1 MPGGM
6 WYGTNL
12 VSKNLCLANRKKLVN
27 PHAFYFGE
35 TGSGKTTACKLEMMQ
50 VYLKTDDDII
60 VIDPKNDYEDVCAWL
75 RGGYVNVSANS
86 PSHYNPLEYF
96 NDGSRSN
103 IADEKAELVNSL
115 VETCKREPLS
125 AKESSIVNKA
135 LKYIYNEAALTGIC
149 RP

>member
-1 MPGGM
+1 M
-6 WYGTNL
+6 
-12 VSKNLCLANRKKLVN
+12 
-27 PHAFYFGE
+27 
-35 TGSGKTTACKLEMMQ
+35 
-50 VYLKTDDDII
+50 
-60 VIDPKNDYEDVCAWL
+60 
-75 RGGYVNVSANS
+75 NVSANS

-135 LKYIYNEAALTGIC
+135 LKYIYNEAALTGNMPTLTDLHAALGKSKNRKRLTCNGRLISLCMVPSIYLPSSRMC
-149 RP
+149 R